1 MTQLTILALLCTII
15 LLIGW
20 LAGYAMGKKTNR
32 PRIVHPEPE
41 IEYVTR
47 LNSRHRA
54 VLTKPTGE

>member
-1 MTQLTILALLCTII
+1 MTTTIAALLFAIA
-15 LLIGW
+15 LLVGW
-20 LAGYAMGKKTNR
+20 LFGYTTGKKINR

-54 VLTKPTGE
+54 VLTNPTGE

>member
-1 MTQLTILALLCTII
+1 MTTTIAALLFAIA
-15 LLIGW
+15 LLVGW
-20 LAGYAMGKKTNR
+20 LFGYTTGKKISR

-54 VLTKPTGE
+54 VLTNPTGE

>member
-1 MTQLTILALLCTII
+1 VSTYILIALYGAIMLC
-15 LLIGW
+15 LGW
-20 LAGYAMGKKTNR
+20 LYGYTTGKKINR

-54 VLTKPTGE
+54 VLTNPTGE

>member
-1 MTQLTILALLCTII
+1 MTTTIAALLFAIA
-15 LLIGW
+15 LLVGW
-20 LAGYAMGKKTNR
+20 LFGYATGKKINR

-54 VLTKPTGE
+54 VLTNPTGE